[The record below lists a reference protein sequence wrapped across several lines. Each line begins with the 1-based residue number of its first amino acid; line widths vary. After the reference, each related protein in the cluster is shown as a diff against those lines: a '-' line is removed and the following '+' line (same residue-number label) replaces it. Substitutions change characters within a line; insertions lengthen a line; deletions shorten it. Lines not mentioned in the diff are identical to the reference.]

1 MASVRRLL
9 RLRSFMFALVLVAAL
24 FVANVIALPSFAD
37 QGNWSADLT
46 IFAPYALLAMAA
58 TPAILSGG
66 GGIDLSVSPL
76 SGLIAIVLVEYLL
89 GSSFGGPWLAVPILL
104 LLGAAVGTVNGVLV
118 AVLRYQPVIA
128 TLCALFVLSGLNLRL
143 VAIPTAAPPNW
154 TSWLAG
160 DVGPFPAVLILIL
173 APAAVWALLQRTP
186 YHRTLLAVGA
196 SDAASYSAGV
206 NVTAVR
212 ISAYALGGLFA
223 AVAGL
228 ALVVLTET
236 ADPNVAGQYVLISLA
251 AVALG
256 GTPIGGGRGGLF
268 GSILGAAM
276 IYLVQNLLTST
287 HVSTLWLQAVYGAML
302 LGGAMLGARLTAAP
316 RPAGAAA

>member
-9 RLRSFMFALVLVAAL
+9 RLRSFMFALVLVVAL

-76 SGLIAIVLVEYLL
+76 SGLVAIVFVEYLV
-89 GSSFGGPWLAVPILL
+89 GGAFGGPWLAVPVLL
-104 LLGAAVGTVNGVLV
+104 LLGAAIGALNGTLV

-143 VAIPTAAPPNW
+143 VAVPTAAAPNW

-160 DVGPFPAVLILIL
+160 DVGPFPAILIL
-173 APAAVWALLQRTP
+173 VLAPCAVWALLQRTP
-186 YHRTLLAVGA
+186 FHRTLLAVGA
-196 SDAASYSAGV
+196 SDATAYSAGV

-212 ISAYALGGLFA
+212 IAAYALGGLFA
-223 AVAGL
+223 SIAGL

-302 LGGAMLGARLTAAP
+302 LGGAMLGSRLTAAP
-316 RPAGAAA
+316 RPAGAT